1 MANGTA
7 GLGQGSQVFDFSN
20 LGQQG
25 LAYDARNLAKKEI
38 FQKDN
43 AALYDSIDNSGI
55 RDVDSAFINT
65 EIEAAME
72 AAATAQKTMNPADAQ
87 KAKLLMQNASR
98 HAATSAAAQ
107 QSEYKTQEELRK
119 TPEYARNMELYN
131 GDLEQHR
138 TQTAMNSGNGG
149 NVGQGIIYQS
159 PVIYDSEKSV
169 AEFASVDSEKVLRA
183 SLEKMGSAVTNA
195 DGTSKSYSIAE
206 VDPEIKSEV
215 INSLYMSQMES
226 NKEFRLSVEAQ
237 YMAKIFGK
245 EDLLDRDVAQFN
257 QLRQYGEEIRTQFTS
272 ADQIVED
279 PQFANN
285 PFKRDRALKAFNMEN
300 DLADYGRQV
309 YTDAVDPRAMK
320 GKSVQSAKSD
330 AQKATDGGDGINS
343 DDLATSN
350 GINLNDVLGNVKIS
364 GSFPNRQGQKLGY
377 SSAPKLKSFGSGSGT
392 ERIAF
397 GGVVAQRVGTSVQYF
412 AVEYKPSE
420 DIMAR
425 IADMEAAGS
434 SEEAI
439 SKLLQQTDATLV
451 NLPSGGGYSRATQG
465 DLKTMKKEALR
476 QAGYVNLDQDVEPQE
491 DAAAE
496 APATEGIGG
505 KYN

>member
-25 LAYDARNLAKKEI
+25 LAYDARNLAKKEV

-43 AALYDSIDNSGI
+43 AALYSGIDNSGI
-55 RDVDSAFINT
+55 RDVDSPFINA

-72 AAATAQKTMNPADAQ
+72 ASATAQKTMNPADAQ
-87 KAKLLMQNASR
+87 KAKLMMQTASK
-98 HAATSAAAQ
+98 HAATSVAAQ
-107 QSEYKTQEELRK
+107 TAEYKTQEVLRQ

-131 GDLEQHR
+131 SDLNTHR

-149 NVGQGIIYQS
+149 EVGQGIIYQS

-169 AEFASVDSEKVLRA
+169 AEFAQVDSEKVLRA
-183 SLEKMGSAVTNA
+183 SLEKMGTSVTNA
-195 DGTSKSYSIAE
+195 DGTSRSYSIAE

-215 INSLYMSQMES
+215 INSMYMSQMES

-257 QLRQYGEEIRTQFTS
+257 AMRAEGEDIRSKFAS
-272 ADQIVED
+272 LDAIKEA
-279 PQFANN
+279 PEYANN
-285 PFKRDRALKAFNMEN
+285 PFKRDRALKAFNIEN
-300 DLADYGRQV
+300 ELAEYGRQV
-309 YTDAVDPRAMK
+309 YTEAVDPRATK

-330 AQKATDGGDGINS
+330 AAKATAGDGLSS

-350 GINLNDVLGNVKIS
+350 GININDVLGNVKIS

-397 GGVVAQRVGTSVQYF
+397 GGVVAQRVGKEVQYF

-439 SKLLQQTDATLV
+439 SALLQKTDATLV

-465 DLKTMKKEALR
+465 DLKTMKREALK
-476 QAGYVNLDQDVEPQE
+476 QAGFVNLDQDTQE
-491 DAAAE
+491 EE
-496 APATEGIGG
+496 APVTEGVGG